1 LIHYNLRI
9 YTMKIRIKDNSLRF
23 RLTQSEVTEL
33 SKNGMVSGYTE
44 FPGSTLVYAI
54 ERTEDEIISADFT
67 DSRIVLKMPAAMVG
81 EWVATDKVGF
91 NGQSGKISLLVEK
104 DFVCLD
110 NTLEDQSDN
119 YPNPNAKC

>member
-1 LIHYNLRI
+1 
-9 YTMKIRIKDNSLRF
+9 MKIRIKDNSIRF

-33 SKNGMVSGYTE
+33 GTSGLISGYTE
-44 FPGSTLVYAI
+44 FPGQTFTYAI
-54 ERTEDEIISADFT
+54 ERTEEGILSAAFAEN
-67 DSRIVLKMPAAMVG
+67 RMVLKMPATMIE
-81 EWVATDKVGF
+81 EWMTSDRIGFDGQTGKVT
-91 NGQSGKISLLVEK
+91 ILVEK

>member
-1 LIHYNLRI
+1 
-9 YTMKIRIKDNSLRF
+9 MKIRIKDNSIRF

-33 SKNGMVSGYTE
+33 GTSGLISGYTE
-44 FPGSTLVYAI
+44 FPGQTFTYAI
-54 ERTEDEIISADFT
+54 ERTEEEVLSAAFAEN
-67 DSRIVLKMPAAMVG
+67 RMVLKMPAAMIE
-81 EWVATDKVGF
+81 EWMTSDRIGFDGQTGKVT
-91 NGQSGKISLLVEK
+91 ILVEK